1 MKKEQKDFLLHWE
14 NLFKQF
20 LIPQKFASAFPEW
33 DIWDRWSNE
42 NEETKVQIFLDKL
55 RDSEESGIFKRFI
68 DNLRHCSEQ
77 KWIFDLIDGKLD
89 PKEQIKCFK
98 HVVVAPQLKTLFK
111 LLEKDY
117 EIVDARSMIAEFT
130 AYFTTAEK
138 DWLLAIDRDR
148 GNAPAMTA
156 FFSIMT
162 RKHPKW
168 LKEFYDSLN
177 ENKYHHPDSPTL
189 AESFQQYIKLAVQKN
204 NGLTYKVSYA
214 IIEEKRD
221 GEASIAVTEDNDQ
234 TVPEPMDQACALPP
248 VEVIQED
255 NEECGTSF
263 LLCMDLLNNLSP
275 FEEDCNSNNDSLN
288 NFNVMAVEEA
298 METCTSE
305 DVCQEESLPELN
317 LRDYQLELAEQAM
330 SGENSLIVAPTGSGK
345 TFVALKV
352 CKDHIEKRPDSRVV
366 FMVPRVPLI
375 KQQYE
380 LFKCFLGDGQGI
392 LRAISTDETLSAPAD
407 RLILDHKISF
417 LTPQILV
424 NLLRQDPSFINK
436 LGLLIFDE
444 CHHTVKGDP
453 YNSIMKIYHDNLLKN
468 RRLDI
473 LPQIVGLTA
482 SPGVGSAKSDEA
494 AAKNIKTLLANLNV
508 TTAPIEVQKHKKNLN
523 QYENEAKYEL
533 KPIKRQQSEF
543 RTKIR
548 LVMDKIETKLKLEFR
563 RNDNATKGMK
573 FDLKAMS
580 GTQDYEAWVV
590 SFYKKSTLLVDPN
603 LSQRFMAYARYLWK
617 YNSSLWINDHVQSRH
632 AKEYLEEELP
642 LIQPRTPVEAEL
654 KKLHDEIV
662 PEIMEE
668 NNPMINALYKI
679 LKTEFTKQ
687 PESKCIIFVR
697 TRPIAK
703 ALITCIEESEV
714 EKLHLNPKQ
723 LTGAGA
729 AVELGGMTKATQED
743 TIASFRDGRCKV
755 IVATSV
761 AEEGLDIKACNLI
774 ITYNYSTNEIGQ
786 VQRQGRGRAKGSKMI
801 ILAYDDSSHIQR
813 EKSNIIR
820 VKFTHDILQMLRQ
833 MDPEQLKKDIKKIQ
847 IRLKEDRGL
856 EKLSAEFQSFKK
868 HPSGNNIWTLL
879 CKGCKTEVTKSD
891 QFRHIEK
898 QHHVVV
904 DPKFEDKAS
913 CREVPIEQGKPVGF
927 EQVIIGKVY
936 CKECGHDWGVR
947 MCHKKCPISVLKI
960 AGFVLT
966 CGEERVEKKKWKD
979 SPFSVKK
986 ELAEADLRNI
996 LEHRKN
1002 KNGQNVEN
1010 EEEDSDEE
1018 DIYGD
1023 IGNQVL
1029 SS

>member
-1 MKKEQKDFLLHWE
+1 MKKEEKDFLLHWE

-20 LIPQKFASAFPEW
+20 LIPQKFAPAFPEW

-42 NEETKVQIFLDKL
+42 NDETKVQIFLDKL
-55 RDSEESGIFKRFI
+55 RDSEEPGMFIRFI
-68 DNLRHCSEQ
+68 DSLKRCSEQ

-89 PKEQIKCFK
+89 PEEQIKCFE
-98 HVVVAPQLKTLFK
+98 HVAKAPQLKTLFK
-111 LLEKDY
+111 LLERDY
-117 EIVDARSMIAEFT
+117 EIVDAASMIADFT
-130 AYFTTAEK
+130 GYFSTAEK
-138 DWLLAIDRDR
+138 DWLLAIRDSR
-148 GNAPAMTA
+148 GNARAMTA

-168 LKEFYDSLN
+168 LKDFYDSLN
-177 ENKYHHPDSPTL
+177 ENNYIHSTSPTL
-189 AESFQQYIKLAVQKN
+189 AEAFRQYIKLDVK
-204 NGLTYKVSYA
+204 
-214 IIEEKRD
+214 ED
-221 GEASIAVTEDNDQ
+221 GETSNAVNDGDDQ

-255 NEECGTSF
+255 NKECGTSF
-263 LLCMDLLNNLSP
+263 MSCMDLLNNLSP
-275 FEEDCNSNNDSLN
+275 VEEAGFADCSLNNDALN
-288 NFNVMAVEEA
+288 NFNVMAAEEEA
-298 METCTSE
+298 METCTPE
-305 DVCQEESLPELN
+305 DVCQEESLPDLN

-345 TFVALKV
+345 TFVALMI
-352 CKDHIEKRPDSRVV
+352 CKDHIEKKPDSRVV

-392 LRAISTDETLSAPAD
+392 LRAISTDETLSAPID
-407 RLILDHKISF
+407 RLIEGHKITF
-417 LTPQILV
+417 MTPQILV
-424 NLLRQDPSFINK
+424 NLLRHDPSFINK

-468 RRLDI
+468 KRLDI
-473 LPQIVGLTA
+473 LPQIVGFTA
-482 SPGVGSAKSDEA
+482 SPGVGSAKTDAA

-508 TTAPIEVQKHKKNLN
+508 TTAPVEVQRHKKNLN

-603 LSQRFMAYARYLWK
+603 LSERFMAYALYLRRY
-617 YNSSLWINDHVQSRH
+617 NNSLWINDHVQSRH
-632 AKEYLEEELP
+632 AKEYLEDELP
-642 LIQPRTPVEAEL
+642 LIQPRTAVEAEL

-668 NNPMINALYKI
+668 NNPMIEALYKI

-729 AVELGGMTKATQED
+729 AVELGGMTKSTQED

-801 ILAYDDSSHIQR
+801 ILAYDDSNHIQR

-833 MDPEQLKKDIKKIQ
+833 MDSEQLKKDIKKIQ
-847 IRLKEDRGL
+847 KQLKEDRGL
-856 EKLSAEFQSFKK
+856 EKLAAEFQSFKK
-868 HPSGNNIWTLL
+868 HPGGNYIWTLL

-904 DPKFEDKAS
+904 DPEFEDKAS
-913 CREVPIEQGKPVGF
+913 CREVPLEQGKTVGF

-936 CKECGHDWGVR
+936 CKKCGHDWGVR

-960 AGFVLT
+960 SGFVLT
-966 CGEERVEKKKWKD
+966 CGEERVEKRKWKD

-986 ELAEADLRNI
+986 ELAEADLRDI
-996 LEHRKN
+996 LQHRVN
-1002 KNGQNVEN
+1002 KQNVESEG
-1010 EEEDSDEE
+1010 EESDEE
-1018 DIYGD
+1018 DVYGD
-1023 IGNQVL
+1023 IGNQLL
-1029 SS
+1029 SSQN